1 MAYASRPD
9 RRAFLGEVGG
19 GLLLTARITGASPG
33 DLPIELPNCDL
44 AINRDAAKAPG
55 VAIPPS
61 LRAELIWLSVA
72 THAWGIPLC

>member
-1 MAYASRPD
+1 MAYATGPD
-9 RRAFLGEVGG
+9 RSTFVDKILK
-19 GLLLTARITGASPG
+19 GASPA